1 MTTSFLYGNFNNAYT
16 MNEIEEIV
24 RDRIVIELESLK
36 RDLKEEIKRL
46 ESESE
51 SSNVL
56 SYSTYLQYL
65 VEGIEVAI
73 NKIEKR
79 IQEKSM
85 S

>member
-1 MTTSFLYGNFNNAYT
+1 

>member
-1 MTTSFLYGNFNNAYT
+1 

-36 RDLKEEIKRL
+36 KGFREEIKRL

-51 SSNVL
+51 FSNIP
-56 SYSTYLQYL
+56 SYSTYLKYL
-65 VEGIEVAI
+65 VEGIEI
-73 NKIEKR
+73 SIDRIDKR
-79 IQEKSM
+79 IQEKTM